1 MESVSSAHKKIIL
14 NSFLVFLFIILVLLL
29 LKHNTLCAPFHWD
42 TMGFIIPAAED
53 IFHHGVFI
61 NKARSTGHPPLFL
74 LTLALTW
81 KIFGKKLFVSHLLNI
96 IIGSLGLTSLFFLAK
111 KLYGIKVALLASTF
125 LLFNQTFFSQ
135 LGLVYLSI
143 PLVFTA
149 VLTVFSYIQQKY
161 WLYLF
166 SAVSMLLI
174 KETSIVVLGSILVYE
189 FLIKLSKREKFK
201 TICKRMGM
209 LTIPVVPLLIWWFI
223 HYQTTGWIYKIDR
236 IFINRGNFFAN
247 FFNNF
252 VKSYIYDFSIEKYN
266 GANWIIFILLIVF
279 FSTSIKRRKFTYE
292 LLFIL
297 IILSNIVLF
306 AITNDL
312 PRYFLITMPFFLL
325 MGARASV
332 CLTKALKGKNII
344 LIGLAALYI
353 CVSVANYYGTRNTDG
368 WRLESNMEYLD
379 MICLHKRACR
389 FIETNYGSDS
399 IITNYPLNIA
409 LRNPW
414 YGYVKN
420 PMRVINFQGFDQ
432 HDHVL
437 ILWSA
442 QSNFGITPRFI
453 DQNRHRVRNIRNFSF
468 RGKRVK
474 ILKKR

>member
-1 MESVSSAHKKIIL
+1 MESASSAYKKIIL
-14 NSFLVFLFIILVLLL
+14 NFFLVFIFIILVLLL
-29 LKHNTLCAPFHWD
+29 LKYNILCAPFHWD
-42 TMGFIIPAAED
+42 TMGFVIPAAED

-74 LTLALTW
+74 LTLSLTW
-81 KIFGKKLFVSHLLNI
+81 KLFGKKLFVSHLLNI
-96 IIGSLGLTSLFFLAK
+96 IIGSLGLTSLFFLTK

-143 PLVFTA
+143 PLVLTA
-149 VLTVFSYIQQKY
+149 VLSVFSYIQQKY
-161 WLYLF
+161 WLYLC

-201 TICKRMGM
+201 IIFKRMGM

-223 HYQTTGWIYKIDR
+223 HYQTTGRIYRID
-236 IFINRGNFFAN
+236 IFINRGNFLTN

-266 GANWIIFILLIVF
+266 RANWIIFILLILF
-279 FSTSIKRRKFTYE
+279 FCTSIKRRKFTYE
-292 LLFIL
+292 FLFIL
-297 IILSNIVLF
+297 IILSNILIF
-306 AITNDL
+306 TLTDNL
-312 PRYFLITMPFFLL
+312 PRYFLITMPFYLL

-332 CLTKALKGKNII
+332 CLTTGLKGKNII
-344 LIGLAALYI
+344 LIALAVLYI
-353 CVSVANYYGTRNTDG
+353 SVSVSNYYGKRNTDG
-368 WRLESNMEYLD
+368 WRLESNMEYFD

-389 FIETNYGSDS
+389 FIETNYSS
-399 IITNYPLNIA
+399 YYIITNYPLNIA

-420 PMRVINFQGFDQ
+420 PMRVTNFQGFDQ

-437 ILWSA
+437 LLWSA
-442 QSNFGITPRFI
+442 QSNFGIMPRFI
-453 DQNRHRVRNIRNFSF
+453 DQNRHRLRNIRNFSF